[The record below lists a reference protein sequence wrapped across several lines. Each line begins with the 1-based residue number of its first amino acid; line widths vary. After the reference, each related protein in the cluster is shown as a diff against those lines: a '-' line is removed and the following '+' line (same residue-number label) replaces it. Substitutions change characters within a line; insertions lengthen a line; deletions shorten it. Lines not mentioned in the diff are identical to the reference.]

1 MKKRY
6 VEVLSSA
13 TIVIVVT
20 VVIALLLTV
29 FTHKKV
35 AEEQQVS
42 EKDRFE
48 ILHLENKKLKDEIKR
63 LTIRIQDIEEKT
75 NQNSNYYKLI
85 QSNLDMQGTL
95 LRNFLKKESIK

>member
-20 VVIALLLTV
+20 VVIALLLPV

-35 AEEQQVS
+35 AEELQVS